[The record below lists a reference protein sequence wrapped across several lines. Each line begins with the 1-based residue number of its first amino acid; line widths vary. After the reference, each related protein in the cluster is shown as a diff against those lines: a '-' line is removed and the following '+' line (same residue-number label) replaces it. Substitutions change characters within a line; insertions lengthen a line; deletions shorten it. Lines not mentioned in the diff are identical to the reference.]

1 MFKKSREA
9 GGKKS
14 DNVVVGLV
22 LTKRTRRRVHKRMN
36 RFTRRSPARGRVI
49 NRTRVC
55 NLSTRER
62 ISNFPDCFVMS
73 ADEVWVL
80 DGRADLILQDIV
92 YEECIM
98 AISLYGANHS
108 FLKAVPSRYLTSE
121 ADHWTKWLD
130 DFRKKIPNK
139 PGMKTFHRVGTLTFT
154 PKSNSQ
160 FRWHY

>member
-1 MFKKSREA
+1 VDKQLIIPIFKKSRET
-9 GGKKS
+9 GEKES

-22 LTKRTRRRVHKRMN
+22 LTKKTRRRVHKRMN

-62 ISNFPDCFVMS
+62 IRNFPDCFVMS
-73 ADEVWVL
+73 ADEVWVW

-98 AISLYGANHS
+98 AISLYRVNHS
-108 FLKAVPSRYLTSE
+108 FLKPVPTRYLTPE
-121 ADHWTKWLD
+121 ADHRTEWLD
-130 DFRKKIPNK
+130 DFRKK
-139 PGMKTFHRVGTLTFT
+139 
-154 PKSNSQ
+154 NS
-160 FRWHY
+160 